1 MRSAVFG
8 TAPFFSEKLK
18 LNRHGRSGLALSAQE
33 IDRVAELLVR
43 HFENRHEPFVWDEA
57 LDSPDMDARRLQRR
71 TVPNVNRILVH
82 GKTVFQQILAE
93 LCRVMP
99 LPLRL
104 SGQVKHDIKPHDG
117 VSVQCRL
124 RTKRH
129 ANDGKASSLAL
140 PR

>member
-57 LDSPDMDARRLQRR
+57 LDSPDMDIRRLQRR

-93 LCRVMP
+93 LSRVMP

-104 SGQVKHDIKPHDG
+104 SG
-117 VSVQCRL
+117 
-124 RTKRH
+124 
-129 ANDGKASSLAL
+129 
-140 PR
+140 